1 MLFLLCWPS
10 QEGFSAPN
18 CKVVLEIKLIGQL
31 FFRLRKISTS
41 CKEVFPMCFCGWARV
56 FDGLYLTKV
65 VLIDNFHLPE
75 KAVGP
80 LSGKKG
86 KLVTKSSKVAQFAG
100 HGFWAKEYLA
110 FHRCLQSL
118 SINRWVQGC
127 SQGKCTV
134 LFFAWRRKHTNIQW
148 ILKY

>member
-1 MLFLLCWPS
+1 M
-10 QEGFSAPN
+10 
-18 CKVVLEIKLIGQL
+18 
-31 FFRLRKISTS
+31 
-41 CKEVFPMCFCGWARV
+41 

-86 KLVTKSSKVAQFAG
+86 KLVTKSSKVGQFAG

-118 SINRWVQGC
+118 SINR
-127 SQGKCTV
+127 
-134 LFFAWRRKHTNIQW
+134 
-148 ILKY
+148 